1 MKSSTSPIDSFMS
14 PHWIVYL
21 GFLTTTIAVPKDA
34 FFIHR
39 FAYINVTAAL
49 VFFFVTRKIVIN
61 KQFITIL
68 FSFLVLSLISAYQE
82 NADYYFAVRA
92 FVGVLAMQIA
102 LFSYFK
108 YFNYDYKKILRHY
121 IIIALFLSYVGIF
134 QEISC
139 LVGFRPGYDL
149 SWLLIAM
156 QAPEEFVVMGGDFI
170 RVNSLFTECGYF
182 AVALSPA
189 VFLAIHNL
197 LAGSRDYV
205 NRFEAVIVIIA
216 LIFTFSSVGY
226 VSVLFSLI
234 FNVLKKITI
243 YTVIKFVAFFA
254 LLLFA
259 MSNNINFQSRAEG
272 ILRAFVTYD
281 LTGYENPS
289 SLIIR
294 VNYEIAKDNFFK
306 HPVLG
311 SGADSFK
318 IISQQSLISMSG
330 AGGIGKFLSIMEPEN
345 MSYEDGSTMYFKIIT
360 EFGLLG
366 VCAILWF
373 LYANKVPAQ
382 KADLRILQYMCLV
395 FFLTYSF
402 RTGQYIRFELWYFI
416 GLYYCLNKYYRAGVA
431 KLDSDIKT

>member
-1 MKSSTSPIDSFMS
+1 MS

-92 FVGVLAMQIA
+92 FAGVLAMQIA

-121 IIIALFLSYVGIF
+121 IILALLISYVAIF
-134 QEISC
+134 QEVSC
-139 LVGFRPGYDL
+139 LVDFRPGYDL
-149 SWLLIAM
+149 SWLAIAM
-156 QAPEEFVVMGGDFI
+156 QAPQEFVVMGGNFI

-182 AVALSPA
+182 AAALSPA

-197 LAGSRDYV
+197 LTGSRNYIK
-205 NRFEAVIVIIA
+205 RFEAVIVIIA
-216 LIFTFSSVGY
+216 LIFTFSTIGY
-226 VSVLFSLI
+226 VAFIISLLFNLL
-234 FNVLKKITI
+234 NKITI
-243 YTVIKFVAFFA
+243 TTVIKFVVLTA
-254 LLLFA
+254 LILFA
-259 MSNNINFQSRAEG
+259 MSYNIAFQSRMEG
-272 ILRAFVTYD
+272 ILGAFVRYD
-281 LTGYENPS
+281 LTGYENAS
-289 SLIIR
+289 SLIAR
-294 VNYEIAKDNFFK
+294 VNYEIAKDNFIK
-306 HPVLG
+306 YPVLG
-311 SGADSFK
+311 SGFDSFK
-318 IISQQSLISMSG
+318 IVSQQSLISMSG
-330 AGGIGKFLSIMEPEN
+330 ADGIGNFLSIMEPQD
-345 MSYEDGSTMYFKIIT
+345 MTYEDGSTMYFKVIT

-382 KADLRILQYMCLV
+382 KADLKILQYMCLV